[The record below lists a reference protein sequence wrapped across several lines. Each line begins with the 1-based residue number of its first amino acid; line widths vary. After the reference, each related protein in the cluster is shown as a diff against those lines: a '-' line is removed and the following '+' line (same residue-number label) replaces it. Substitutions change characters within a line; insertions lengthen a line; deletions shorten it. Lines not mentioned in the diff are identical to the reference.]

1 MILVIGLNKGTEIVQ
16 RILKG
21 KIESQRPCQY
31 IFIHDGK
38 RERKTFHASVCP
50 IDSSTGENKRLFFF
64 YKAMTN
70 TIFDNYWRMIT
81 PTT

>member
-38 RERKTFHASVCP
+38 RER
-50 IDSSTGENKRLFFF
+50 
-64 YKAMTN
+64 
-70 TIFDNYWRMIT
+70 
-81 PTT
+81 